1 MLHNDFAIMTT
12 FHWVGV
18 VFYAFATIGNT
29 WGVIFQ
35 KKNAEKIAFFLLAT
49 GLIIHGIG
57 ILFWWEV
64 VGHGPYLARNEIL
77 SAMAWGTIT
86 VFLVFSKIFPSI
98 RPTSILI
105 FPSAILM
112 IALGIFF
119 SPAIKTLPPSYRGI
133 WLVIHVV
140 FYIISL
146 ATIVIAL
153 ALSLGYVLKKRTQ
166 YEWLTRLPDCAIIDM
181 SAYRFVGFGF
191 VFWLI
196 AMLAGSLWAYDSWGR
211 FWGWDPTETWS
222 LISLG
227 LFGLY
232 LHLRR
237 FFGLMG
243 EKAAMLFILCFI
255 VSLISLFF
263 IPLLESSIHSVY
275 FR

>member
-1 MLHNDFAIMTT
+1 MTT
-12 FHWVGV
+12 IHWVAV
-18 VFYAFATIGNT
+18 IFYAFAAIGNT
-29 WGVIFQ
+29 WGMIFQ
-35 KKNAEKIAFFLLAT
+35 KKHAERIAFYLLTA
-49 GLIIHGIG
+49 GLIVHGGG
-57 ILFWWEV
+57 ILYWWDV
-64 VGHGPYLARNEIL
+64 VGHGPYLSRNEIL
-77 SAMAWGTIT
+77 SAMAWGTI
-86 VFLVFSKIFPSI
+86 VSFLVFSRNFPAI
-98 RPTSILI
+98 RPASILV

-112 IALGIFF
+112 IALGLFF

-133 WLVIHVV
+133 WLVLHVV
-140 FYIISL
+140 FYIVSL

-153 ALSLGYVLKKRTQ
+153 ALSLGYVLKKRTR
-166 YEWLTRLPDCAIIDM
+166 YKWLAQLPDSAIIDM

-232 LHLRR
+232 LHLRH

-243 EKAAMLFILCFI
+243 EKAAVLFILCFI